1 MSFSFIELL
10 ICAIPI
16 ATVILLITILKKKR
30 PVDTNAV
37 ISDNLADSEKNIQPA
52 NDSNEQKINDETSQI
67 QGPEAS
73 TQDTKNPLATTSLV
87 LGILAIVFHIL
98 FGAVWSNFIGPFA
111 IITGAISISRTKEQ
125 DNKRKSTA
133 IIGIVLGILPLAIT
147 MLSIMLIL
155 LIHP

>member
-16 ATVILLITILKKKR
+16 ATIILLITILKKKR
-30 PVDTNAV
+30 PGDTKV
-37 ISDNLADSEKNIQPA
+37 VSFDNPA
-52 NDSNEQKINDETSQI
+52 NSENTMQPVNDSSEPKINHEGSQI
-67 QGPEAS
+67 AESEVS
-73 TQDTKNPLATTSLV
+73 TQNTNNPLATTSLV

-111 IITGAISISRTKEQ
+111 IITGVISISRTKEQ